1 MALDAERLRA
11 TIESVTDLPTL
22 PVVVGKITS
31 QIANPATNAADIG
44 RLIEQDQVL
53 TGKVLRLVNS
63 AYYGFPKQIKS
74 IQHAVV
80 ILGFNKVKTIIITA
94 SVFGA
99 FASRRP
105 GALDLQRFWQHA
117 LSSAIASKAA
127 AELIGVSHVGEDAF
141 VGGLLHDI
149 GKVVM
154 DQYQPNIY
162 APIVKYA
169 CDKGILLLDA
179 EREVM
184 GLDHAV
190 VGGWMTEK
198 WRLPPAIVH
207 MVSDHHLPNAT
218 TERRDLIASIHLGDI
233 LARAMGVGYG
243 GDNRMPEIDP
253 AAASAYGIDAGFFDE
268 AISRLVDEMTK
279 AEDFFNLIASGTR
292 EASS

>member
-1 MALDAERLRA
+1 MALDAARLRS

-22 PVVVGKITS
+22 PSVVGKITS
-31 QIANPATNAADIG
+31 QIGNPTTNAADIG

-80 ILGFNKVKTIIITA
+80 ILGFNKVKTIILTA

-99 FASRRP
+99 FSGRRP
-105 GALDLQRFWQHA
+105 GALNLQRFWQHSLA
-117 LSSAIASKAA
+117 AAISAKST
-127 AELIGVSHVGEDAF
+127 AELIGAPHVAEDAF

-149 GKVVM
+149 GKIVM
-154 DQYQPNIY
+154 DQYQPAIY

-169 CDKGILLLDA
+169 GDKGILLLDA

-190 VGGWMTEK
+190 VGGWMMEK
-198 WRLPPAIVH
+198 WRLPPSIVH
-207 MVSDHHLPNAT
+207 MVEDHHKPGASG
-218 TERRDLIASIHLGDI
+218 ERRDLIAAIHLGDI
-233 LARAMGVGYG
+233 LARALGVGYG
-243 GDNRMPEIDP
+243 GDYRMPLVDP
-253 AAASAYGIDAGFFDE
+253 ASASGYNVDDVFFE
-268 AISRLVDEMTK
+268 ASVDRIVDELAK
-279 AEDFFNLIASGTR
+279 AEDFFNLIAS
-292 EASS
+292 

>member
-1 MALDAERLRA
+1 MPLDAARLRA

-22 PVVVGKITS
+22 PVVVSKITS
-31 QIANPATNAADIG
+31 QIANPTTNAADIG
-44 RLIEQDQVL
+44 SLIEQDQVL

-94 SVFGA
+94 SVFSA
-99 FASRRP
+99 FGNRKP
-105 GALDLQRFWQHA
+105 GALDLQRFWQHSLASA
-117 LSSAIASKAA
+117 LASKAA

-184 GLDHAV
+184 GLDHAL

-233 LARAMGVGYG
+233 LARAMGIGYG

-253 AAASAYGIDAGFFDE
+253 AVAGSYGIDARFFDE
-268 AISRLVDEMTK
+268 AVDRLVDETMK
-279 AEDFFNLIASGTR
+279 AEDFFSLIASGTG
-292 EASS
+292 EVSS